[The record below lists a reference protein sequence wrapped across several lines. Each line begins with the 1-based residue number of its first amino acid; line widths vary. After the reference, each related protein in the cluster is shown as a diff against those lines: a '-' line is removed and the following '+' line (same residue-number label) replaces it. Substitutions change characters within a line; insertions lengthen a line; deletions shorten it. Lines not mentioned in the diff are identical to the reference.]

1 MSIGLLMVDCYFG
14 DSLSLKDKRRI
25 LSSLTERLRKSF
37 NIALCEIEYQQQ
49 WQRAKL
55 AIVLINTD
63 WRMLQQSSS
72 RILETIER
80 DGRVDILASAIE
92 RLR

>member
-1 MSIGLLMVDCYFG
+1 MVDCYFG

>member
-37 NIALCEIEYQQQ
+37 NVALCEIEYQQQ

>member
-25 LSSLTERLRKSF
+25 LSSLTERLRKLF
-37 NIALCEIEYQQQ
+37 NVALCEIEYQQQ

>member
-1 MSIGLLMVDCYFG
+1 MVDCYFG

-37 NIALCEIEYQQQ
+37 NVALCEIEYQQQ

>member
-14 DSLSLKDKRRI
+14 NSLSLKDKRRI

-37 NIALCEIEYQQQ
+37 NVALCEIEYQQQ

-63 WRMLQQSSS
+63 WRILQQSSS

>member
-25 LSSLTERLRKSF
+25 LARLTDRLRKSF
-37 NIALCEIEYQQQ
+37 NIALCEVEYQQQ

-63 WRMLQQSSS
+63 WRMLQQSSN

-80 DGRVDILASAIE
+80 DGRVDILATAIE